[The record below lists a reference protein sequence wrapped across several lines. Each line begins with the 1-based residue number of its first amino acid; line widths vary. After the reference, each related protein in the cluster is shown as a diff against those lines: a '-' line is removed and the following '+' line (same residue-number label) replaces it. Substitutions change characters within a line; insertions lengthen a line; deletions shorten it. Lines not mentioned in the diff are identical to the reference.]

1 MYILGIDLGTSSL
14 KGLVMD
20 RNGTIQGAASKDYP
34 LLQPEAGFSEQ
45 DPKDWIQACGQVI
58 EELAEKVPD
67 FTQKIEGIS
76 FSGQM
81 HSLVVLDEAN
91 QP

>member
-58 EELAEKVPD
+58 EELAEMAVIKLPSKVTVTVTSP
-67 FTQKIEGIS
+67 S
-76 FSGQM
+76 S
-81 HSLVVLDEAN
+81 
-91 QP
+91 